1 MAPLRMQTS
10 KLGRHVLV
18 TLGGEI
24 DASNSRTLTDRLIVL
39 LGEAAEHAGG
49 EDGAGARR
57 DEAGVIVHLAEL
69 AFCDASGLSSFVVAA
84 GAAEDLGVGFAVAG
98 ASGLAE
104 RILDVTGL
112 AKAEWVHPDLSEA
125 VRALYSDARP
135 SERLSIVP
143 TARDRRDAREHRD
156 RRGRPAAG

>member
-24 DASNSRTLTDRLIVL
+24 DASNSRTLTDRLIGL
-39 LGEAAEHAGG
+39 LGEAADTAGNAGG
-49 EDGAGARR
+49 GARARR

-125 VRALYSDARP
+125 VRALYSGAGP
-135 SERLSIVP
+135 TERLSIVP
-143 TARDRRDAREHRD
+143 TARDRRDARRRD